1 MTLIKKQ
8 SKSWLNILGYFSI
21 LIVLPNFLIIYHSLA
36 QESYKL
42 NEIEINRTSNLE
54 GEGDLDLP
62 TNPFEI
68 VDRIRRATSMNE
80 ATKPSEAIDDALKTF
95 DMIKDENQ
103 I

>member
-1 MTLIKKQ
+1 MCIRD
-8 SKSWLNILGYFSI
+8 S
-21 LIVLPNFLIIYHSLA
+21 
-36 QESYKL
+36 
-42 NEIEINRTSNLE
+42 
-54 GEGDLDLP
+54 